1 MKKEKQFEI
10 IFNPLEVSF
19 SEHQKRMDEVSEIL
33 YELFCQHQ
41 LKQSVQKNLDSNNL
55 SKEGL
60 S

>member
-1 MKKEKQFEI
+1 MDKKELKI
-10 IFNPLEVSF
+10 ILTSIEDSI
-19 SEHQKRMDEVSEIL
+19 SEHQKRMDEISEIL

-41 LKQSVQKNLDSNNL
+41 LKQSVQKNLNTSNL